1 MLAEKLGP
9 GISEM
14 GLRLIGKI
22 LELTA
27 FQLGNTPSDLQPQNE
42 TSRILPLM
50 KLK

>member
-9 GISEM
+9 GISEI
-14 GLRLIGKI
+14 GVRLIGKI

-27 FQLGNTPSDLQPQNE
+27 FQLGITPFGSQSQNE